1 MIRLEKD
8 LLHKSRYCSY
18 ELTAIIAGYWPF
30 GKHGIKMRQILRKPF
45 STLSVTAQLEQKS
58 DTELL
63 EPVRPPNLEW
73 LST

>member
-30 GKHGIKMRQILRKPF
+30 GKHGIKMRQI
-45 STLSVTAQLEQKS
+45 
-58 DTELL
+58 
-63 EPVRPPNLEW
+63 
-73 LST
+73 